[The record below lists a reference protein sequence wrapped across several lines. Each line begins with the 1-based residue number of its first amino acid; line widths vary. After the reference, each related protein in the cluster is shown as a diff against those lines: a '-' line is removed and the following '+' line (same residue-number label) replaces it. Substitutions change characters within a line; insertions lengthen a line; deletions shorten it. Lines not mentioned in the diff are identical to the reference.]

1 MMKKVTVLVD
11 EDVYNLVVQPHKH
24 DKTFSKL
31 VAALLNGYLQNDF
44 IRSYAENYIGGINK
58 AVVNDLDMVIDEMNQ
73 SLFNIGLYHSELEN
87 IAEAGVNLF
96 SKSANSVEFAL
107 DEEKLNAQ
115 PYLAEEE
122 ESTPEPA
129 LESSI
134 QSVQQPTP
142 QPIAQDSIPESKEV
156 VRPTP
161 KPINK
166 PIMVDASELSL
177 DLEPEIVSNSN
188 ISPTIDANDALADI
202 LSDNLFSF

>member
-122 ESTPEPA
+122 STPEPA
-129 LESSI
+129 LESST
-134 QSVQQPTP
+134 QSVQQPIP
-142 QPIAQDSIPESKEV
+142 QPIAQDSTPESKEV

-188 ISPTIDANDALADI
+188 ISPTIDADDALADI